1 MKTYILDFE
10 DGSKE
15 QAGLLGGKGA
25 NLAEMTKLGLPVP
38 TGFTI
43 TTEAC
48 LNYLEEKT
56 GLSNKLK
63 EEIQK
68 HVETMEQRTNKK
80 IGGIENPLLVS
91 VRSGAKFSMPGMMDT
106 ILNLGLND
114 ETVVAL
120 AEKSQNTCFAYDCYR
135 RLLQMFGDVVC
146 GIDKERF
153 EEQLSYYKA
162 QRNYQLD
169 QDMNADDWQSIVK
182 IYKDIFLEITHRPFP
197 QAPLEQLYQSIEA
210 VFRSWNNRRA
220 MTYRKLHNIPD
231 DLGTAVNIQ
240 AMVFGNFG
248 NSSGTGVAF
257 TRNPVTGEKE
267 MFGEFLL
274 NAQGEDVVAGVRTP
288 EPIADLSKRMPKV
301 YHQFLT
307 VGDLLE
313 KHYRDMQDIEFTIE
327 DEQLFL
333 LQTRNGKRTA
343 KAGFKICTQLVE
355 EGVISKKEAIQRITP
370 TMIDQLL
377 HPVFDEEELVSAKVY
392 AKGLPASPGAASGNI
407 YFSAEEAKKASE
419 SGEKVILIRQE
430 TSPEDIEGMVV
441 SEAIVTSRGGM
452 TSHAAVVARGMGV
465 CCVVGCE
472 ELEVDEFM
480 QEMVFNGRKLKQGD
494 SISVNGATGIIYEGT
509 ISSKEGDNQVLLEKI
524 LQWASEEMAFGVR
537 ANAETPKDI
546 ETALKYGAQGIGL
559 SRTEHMFFGEKRI
572 FHMRKMILAE
582 KKADRLKSLLQLKEY
597 QKADFRQIF
606 TLLKGKPCTIR
617 LLDPPLHEFL
627 PQTENEIRLLADE
640 MNCSVNEIN
649 HRIAELHEQN
659 PMLGHRGC
667 RLAITMPEIYE
678 MQVTAIFETVLE
690 LTKETG
696 TEIVPEIMIPLISS
710 HEEMQW
716 LREKLKKCIDELL
729 SKEKR
734 QLDYKIGTML
744 EIPRAC
750 LTADKI
756 AEYAD
761 FFSFGTNDLT
771 QLTYGFSRDDSGK
784 FVDAYLEKKL
794 LKQDPFQHLDEE
806 GVGALMKIAIEKVR
820 RFDKK
825 SKIGICGEVGGDPQ
839 SIEFLKSLGIDY
851 ISCSPYRVPAAI
863 LTIAKDGEEK

>member
-1 MKTYILDFE
+1 MKTHILDFE

-68 HVETMEQRTNKK
+68 HVESMEKRTNKK

-182 IYKDIFLEITHRPFP
+182 IYKDIFLEITHKPFP

-248 NSSGTGVAF
+248 NLSGTGVAF

-288 EPIADLSKRMPKV
+288 EPIANLSKRMPKV

-313 KHYRDMQDIEFTIE
+313 KHYSDMQDIEFTIE

-343 KAGFKICTQLVE
+343 KAGFKICIQLVE

-480 QEMVFNGRKLKQGD
+480 QEMMFNGRKLKQGD
-494 SISVNGATGIIYEGT
+494 SISVDGATGIIYEGT
-509 ISSKEGDNQVLLEKI
+509 ISSREGDNQALLEKI

-546 ETALKYGAQGIGL
+546 ETALKYGARGIGL
-559 SRTEHMFFGEKRI
+559 ARTEHMFFGEKRI

-582 KKADRLKSLLQLKEY
+582 KKAGRLKSLLQLKEY

-640 MNCSVNEIN
+640 MNCSINEIN

-696 TEIVPEIMIPLISS
+696 TEIIPEIMIPLISS

-750 LTADKI
+750 LTAEKI

-806 GVGALMKIAIEKVR
+806 GVGALLKIAIEKVR
-820 RFDKK
+820 KFDKK
-825 SKIGICGEVGGDPQ
+825 LKIGICGEVGGDPQ

>member
-1 MKTYILDFE
+1 MKRYILAFK

-15 QAGLLGGKGA
+15 QSELLGGKGA

-48 LNYLEEKT
+48 LNYLEEGT
-56 GLSNKLK
+56 GLSYKLQK
-63 EEIQK
+63 QIQE
-68 HVETMEQRTNKK
+68 HIELMEKKTNKRM
-80 IGGIENPLLVS
+80 GGIENPLLVS

-114 ETVVAL
+114 ETVVGL
-120 AEKSQNTCFAYDCYR
+120 AEKSKNSCFAYDCYR

-146 GIDKERF
+146 GIDKDRF
-153 EEQLSYYKA
+153 EEQLSFYKKKN
-162 QRNYQLD
+162 NYQFD
-169 QDMNADDWQSIVK
+169 QEMKAEDWQTIVK
-182 IYKDIFLEITHRPFP
+182 IYKDIFLEITHKPFP
-197 QAPLEQLYQSIEA
+197 QSPLEQLYQAIEA

-220 MTYRKLHNIPD
+220 FTYRKLNNIPD
-231 DLGTAVNIQ
+231 NLGTAVNIQ

-267 MFGEFLL
+267 VFGEFLL

-288 EPIADLSKRMPKV
+288 EPIGNLAKHMPKV
-301 YHQFLT
+301 YQQFLK
-307 VGDLLE
+307 VSHLLE
-313 KHYRDMQDIEFTIE
+313 QHYKDMQDIEFTVE

-343 KAGFKICTQLVE
+343 KAGFKICIQLVE
-355 EGVISKKEAIQRITP
+355 EGIVSKKEALKRITP
-370 TMIDQLL
+370 TMVEQLL
-377 HPVFDEEELVSAKVY
+377 HPVFDENELANSKIY
-392 AKGLPASPGAASGNI
+392 AKGLPASPGAASGKI

-419 SGEKVILIRQE
+419 GGDKVILIRQE

-472 ELEVDEFM
+472 ELEVNEFM

-494 SISVNGATGIIYEGT
+494 SISVDGSTGIIYEGV
-509 ISSKEGDNQVLLEKI
+509 ISSKEGNNQALLEKI
-524 LQWASEEMAFGVR
+524 LQWASEKMTFGVR

-546 ETALKYGAQGIGL
+546 ETAIRYGAQGIGL
-559 SRTEHMFFGEKRI
+559 ARTEHMFFGEKRI
-572 FHMRKMILAE
+572 FHMRKMILTE
-582 KKADRLKSLLQLKEY
+582 KKEERLKALSKLKEY
-597 QKADFRQIF
+597 QKADFRQMF
-606 TLLKGKPCTIR
+606 LLLKGKPCTIR

-627 PQTENEIRLLADE
+627 PQTANEIHLLAKE

-659 PMLGHRGC
+659 PMLGQRGC

-678 MQVTAIFETVLE
+678 MQVRAIFETVLE
-690 LTKETG
+690 MIGETG
-696 TEIVPEIMIPLISS
+696 AEIIPEIMIPLISS
-710 HEEMQW
+710 HEEMHW
-716 LREKLKKCIDELL
+716 LRERLKKSINELL
-729 SKEKR
+729 SKENH
-734 QLDYKIGTML
+734 QLAYKIGTML

-784 FVDAYLEKKL
+784 FMDAYLDKKL
-794 LKQDPFQHLDEE
+794 LKQDPFQHLDED
-806 GVGALMKIAIEKVR
+806 GVGSLMKIAVEKVKK
-820 RFDKK
+820 FDKNL
-825 SKIGICGEVGGDPQ
+825 KIGICGEVGGDPQ
-839 SIEFLKSLGIDY
+839 SIEFLRGLGIDY
-851 ISCSPYRVPAAI
+851 ISCSPYRVPASI
-863 LTIAKDGEEK
+863 LTIANITDF